1 VDMSILD
8 GLIFIAILV
17 GIVLLIIVDWREAIE
32 FLILMGLGIFIV
44 YSAYQWYN
52 GVCRSGG
59 PTGLSHPSA
68 ALTPPRSK

>member
-1 VDMSILD
+1 MDMSILD

-17 GIVLLIIVDWREAIE
+17 GIVLLIIVNWREAIE

-52 GVCRSGG
+52 VVLG
-59 PTGLSHPSA
+59 
-68 ALTPPRSK
+68 